1 MMVVSKQKLHLISLP
16 TRHNEVW
23 EVGMNFHLPT
33 GVQEACILYPGGKKK
48 SDFLDGTGKGT
59 QTQINISVNY
69 PSIFVLPSLK

>member
-1 MMVVSKQKLHLISLP
+1 
-16 TRHNEVW
+16 
-23 EVGMNFHLPT
+23 MNLHLPT